1 MASTTNLRSR
11 RSAAQLHA
19 VAGVEREIRA
29 QDSHNRRKY
38 LREFNQAFRSYD
50 SLLDSH
56 QMQNALHSAD
66 VVLVGDYH
74 ALPAAQRYAASL
86 IEQRA
91 LAGDRP
97 VVLGVETIF
106 ARDQHILDE
115 WWRRQIDENEL
126 RQRIRFDLDW
136 GYDWAPFH
144 ELLVTA
150 RDHAD
155 AVYGLDCMPR
165 EDLRKIGA
173 RDRHA
178 AAKIAEICEKHPN
191 AVIFV
196 LFGESHLAPGHL
208 PRILQQQMPGTKVLT
223 VLQNIDALYWR
234 AAGERAD
241 KVEAVRVNDDVLC
254 VFSAT
259 PLEKYESYRLF
270 LDQWSRCDDGP
281 DFAPTVYN
289 LIDSLVRFLKIDRY
303 SPHNGTQPKFL
314 VDMIPEVYGGS
325 SYGGSSDGGSSDAM
339 LRRILLR
346 RGVSEQNS
354 ESMLTSVEERGSA
367 YLPQLNAFY
376 VREFQ
381 MAHAAEDA
389 TRFVHQACQGLPH
402 RVNGHSAEADTNGD
416 TQRENSID
424 VFYARVVEHA
434 VAYFGSRVLCPSRP
448 DPDSDSSPLSRAA
461 CEKAAQAAVCGDEGK
476 FETSAQEWGYR
487 IGSQIYD
494 AYLAGKVAPSGLRRL
509 FLAHLEE
516 PGAARKVCTAVIARL
531 RGATRRAQTIS

>member
-19 VAGVEREIRA
+19 LAGVEREIRA

-38 LREFNQAFRSYD
+38 LREFNQAFRTYD
-50 SLLDSH
+50 SPIDSE

-74 ALPAAQRYAASL
+74 ALPAAQRHAAML

-115 WWRRQIDENEL
+115 WWRREIDEGEL
-126 RQRIRFDLDW
+126 RQRIRFELDW
-136 GYDWAPFH
+136 GYDWAPFY
-144 ELLVTA
+144 ELLVSA
-150 RDHAD
+150 RDHAE

-178 AAKIAEICEKHPN
+178 AAKLAEIRERHPN

-208 PRILQQQMPGTKVLT
+208 PRVLHEQMPGTKVLT

-241 KVEAVRVNDDVLC
+241 RVDAVRVNEDVLC
-254 VFSAT
+254 VFNAT

-270 LDQWSRCDDGP
+270 LDQWSRSDEGP
-281 DFAPTVYN
+281 DFAPTIYN
-289 LIDSLVRFLKIDRY
+289 LIDSLVRFLEIDRY

-314 VDMIPEVYGGS
+314 VDMLPEVYGGA
-325 SYGGSSDGGSSDAM
+325 SDD
-339 LRRILLR
+339 LLQR
-346 RGVSEQNS
+346 LLSRKGVSEQDRAR
-354 ESMLTSVEERGSA
+354 LLASVDERGSA
-367 YLPQLNAFY
+367 YLPQVNAFY

-381 MAHAAEDA
+381 MMHAAEDA
-389 TRFVHQACQGLPH
+389 SRFLHQACQGLP
-402 RVNGHSAEADTNGD
+402 RRLTGQATGSQPSKTAVD
-416 TQRENSID
+416 R
-424 VFYARVVEHA
+424 FYARVIEHA
-434 VAYFGSRVLCPSRP
+434 VAYFGSRVLYPSRP
-448 DPDSDSSPLSRAA
+448 ALNSADSPLSRAA
-461 CEKAAQAAVCGDEGK
+461 CQRAAEAAVRDDERT
-476 FETSAQEWGYR
+476 FESSAQDWGYR
-487 IGSQIYD
+487 VGSQIYD
-494 AYLAGKVAPSGLRRL
+494 LYLAGKVAPSGLRRL
-509 FLAHLEE
+509 FLAHLDE
-516 PGAARKVCTAVIARL
+516 PEVARKVCAAVFGKLRSASKPLAR
-531 RGATRRAQTIS
+531 AAHA

>member
-19 VAGVEREIRA
+19 LAGVEREIRT

-50 SLLDSH
+50 SLLDSE
-56 QMQNALHSAD
+56 QMHSALHAAD
-66 VVLVGDYH
+66 IVLVGDYH

-86 IEQRA
+86 IERRA

-115 WWRRQIDENEL
+115 WWRREIDADEL

-150 RDHAD
+150 RDHAE

-178 AAKIAEICEKHPN
+178 AAKIAEIRERHPN

-208 PRILQQQMPGTKVLT
+208 PRVLQRQLPGTKILT

-241 KVEAVRVNDDVLC
+241 KIDAVRVNDDVLC
-254 VFSAT
+254 VFNAT
-259 PLEKYESYRLF
+259 PLEKYESYRLC

-281 DFAPTVYN
+281 DFAPTIYN
-289 LIDSLVRFLKIDRY
+289 LIDSLVCFLEINRY
-303 SPHNGTQPKFL
+303 SSHNGTQPKFL
-314 VDMIPEVYGGS
+314 VDMLPEVYGGA
-325 SYGGSSDGGSSDAM
+325 SDAM
-339 LRRILLR
+339 LRNLLLR
-346 RGVSEQNS
+346 KGMSEADR
-354 ESMLTSVEERGSA
+354 ELLLTSVEERGSA
-367 YLPQLNAFY
+367 YLPQVNAFY
-376 VREFQ
+376 IREFQ
-381 MAHAAEDA
+381 MMHAAEDA
-389 TRFVHQACQGLPH
+389 TRFLHQACQGLPH
-402 RVNGHSAEADTNGD
+402 RLNGHAAGD
-416 TQRENSID
+416 VNQPSQRPSTDN
-424 VFYARVVEHA
+424 FYARVIEHA
-434 VAYFGSRVLCPSRP
+434 VAYFGSRVLYPSRP
-448 DPDSDSSPLSRAA
+448 APDGADASQLSRAA
-461 CEKAAQAAVCGDEGK
+461 CEKAAQAALRGDLSRA
-476 FETSAQEWGYR
+476 ETFSQELGYR
-487 IGSQIYD
+487 IGNQIYE

-509 FLAHLEE
+509 FLAHLDE
-516 PGAARKVCTAVIARL
+516 PGVARKVCTAVIATLRNTV
-531 RGATRRAQTIS
+531 RGAPSA